1 VKNTNWYPLTHN
13 NPIFSN
19 STPDDSYLIFF
30 NTFSQIFTSTFHL
43 FKPKNPRALN
53 CNTPSTPW
61 MNPSLIAACRKKSRL
76 LKIYNKTKSAQSKL
90 NYSTFRNKLKFLI
103 KKEQKTYYE
112 NEFKKRSNNIHS
124 TWQLINELLNKK
136 RSNLNNNK
144 ITHITS
150 NGIST
155 SNPTDIANTF
165 IDYFTSIGS
174 SLSNQVPTWPSTF
187 HQFLSS
193 PIRHS
198 AVFLPTDQQEIYNI
212 INNLDNSMT
221 CGDDN
226 IPISV
231 IKRVAL
237 YISNP
242 LSLLLNHSFNH
253 GLFPSLLK
261 IAKITPLFKS
271 GSKYDV
277 SNYRPIYLLNG
288 FSKIYERA
296 IYNRISS
303 YLSKFNLLYFKQYG
317 FRTAHSTELALTDLL
332 DSISKAIDDKN
343 YTISITIDL
352 KKAFDTVD
360 HKILLSKL
368 SYYGFRGNIYNLL
381 KDYLSNRMQYVQLAD
396 NKSKTL
402 LP

>member
-1 VKNTNWYPLTHN
+1 
-13 NPIFSN
+13 
-19 STPDDSYLIFF
+19 
-30 NTFSQIFTSTFHL
+30 
-43 FKPKNPRALN
+43 
-53 CNTPSTPW
+53 
-61 MNPSLIAACRKKSRL
+61 
-76 LKIYNKTKSAQSKL
+76 
-90 NYSTFRNKLKFLI
+90 
-103 KKEQKTYYE
+103 
-112 NEFKKRSNNIHS
+112 
-124 TWQLINELLNKK
+124 
-136 RSNLNNNK
+136 
-144 ITHITS
+144 
-150 NGIST
+150 
-155 SNPTDIANTF
+155 
-165 IDYFTSIGS
+165 
-174 SLSNQVPTWPSTF
+174 
-187 HQFLSS
+187 
-193 PIRHS
+193 
-198 AVFLPTDQQEIYNI
+198 
-212 INNLDNSMT
+212 MT